1 MTRLPTPG
9 SDNNDWGTILNG
21 FLEVSLNAD
30 GTLNTTALT
39 SALPTPIPT
48 TNLGSGTADASTF
61 LRGDGTWSA
70 ASGTQGATGSTGPTG
85 TTGGVGT
92 TGATGSGS
100 TGSTGPQ
107 GSTGPGG
114 GATGPI
120 GSTGASG
127 TAGATGATGAGST
140 GATGPTGTTGNVG
153 ATGATGAGVT
163 GSTGPTGNTG
173 GTGSTGATGPAG
185 ASGAGASGALLAVNN
200 LSDVADGGSSRANI
214 RVPALTPVAAVS
226 VSNITSLT
234 TTTTTIDGYSL
245 ASGDQVLLT
254 NQSTGSQNGIWL
266 VPASGAW
273 TRPTEF
279 ASGAVV
285 KGRTVMVMNG
295 TANANTQWDLT
306 TPTAGITIDTTS
318 QTWKMTFNGTY
329 APAIINT
336 TLWRT
341 SGDASGTTDDA
352 SFLAAASTLGGL
364 TIGDGIIGLEG
375 GATTSPRPLP
385 PSSAIRW
392 AWSDPELLSL
402 RSISSGAPVDR
413 SAYWPRTALSYQR

>member
-48 TNLGSGTADASTF
+48 TNLGSGTASSSTF

-100 TGSTGPQ
+100 TG
-107 GSTGPGG
+107 
-114 GATGPI
+114 ATGPA
-120 GSTGASG
+120 GSVG
-127 TAGATGATGAGST
+127 TA
-140 GATGPTGTTGNVG
+140 G

-173 GTGSTGATGPAG
+173 GTGSTGSTGPQG
-185 ASGAGASGALLAVNN
+185 ATGAGASGALLAANN

-266 VPASGAW
+266 VPASGSW

-285 KGRTVMVMNG
+285 KGRTVAVMNG
-295 TANANTQWDLT
+295 TTYPNTQWDLT

-329 APAIINT
+329 VPIT
-336 TLWRT
+336 
-341 SGDASGTTDDA
+341 
-352 SFLAAASTLGGL
+352 
-364 TIGDGIIGLEG
+364 
-375 GATTSPRPLP
+375 
-385 PSSAIRW
+385 
-392 AWSDPELLSL
+392 
-402 RSISSGAPVDR
+402 
-413 SAYWPRTALSYQR
+413 YQPT

>member
-48 TNLGSGTADASTF
+48 TNLGSGTASSSTF

-70 ASGTQGATGSTGPTG
+70 ASGVAGATGSTGPTG

-92 TGATGSGS
+92 TGATGA
-100 TGSTGPQ
+100 TGS
-107 GSTGPGG
+107 
-114 GATGPI
+114 
-120 GSTGASG
+120 
-127 TAGATGATGAGST
+127 GST
-140 GATGPTGTTGNVG
+140 GATGPSGSAGGIG
-153 ATGATGAGVT
+153 ATGALVA
-163 GSTGPTGNTG
+163 
-173 GTGSTGATGPAG
+173 A
-185 ASGAGASGALLAVNN
+185 NN

-285 KGRTVMVMNG
+285 KGRTVAVMNG

-318 QTWKMTFNGTY
+318 QTWKMTFNGTF
-329 APAIINT
+329 APLVSNT

-341 SGDASGTTDDA
+341 SGDTSGTTDDA

-364 TIGDGIIGLEG
+364 TIGNGIIELEG
-375 GATTSPRPLP
+375 GSTTSPRPLP